1 MRFSIPAKTISRF
14 YLILMSVLLTVNA
27 NAQYEKNPP
36 TGREN
41 NEGAGGN
48 AGRGGFRIIGK
59 GKVIGSSGN
68 PISAATV
75 TLLYPINSDEAEKS
89 NPNNFSW
96 ADTIHFKR
104 RSFALSNELGQ
115 YQFNVNLRAFTPEG
129 ETFFTWIRSEL
140 QKPNSKAFYFL
151 LVAQQNDGK
160 ITSQWLNLLSLVDL
174 RQMPPPEDGFEFNIP
189 EMVLLNKEE
198 SMNAVEIRTQA
209 VNVKGDTT
217 EINANNFKVNPDAT
231 AEDLVGKMPGVSS
244 SNGQIQAQGENV
256 KKVLV
261 DGKPFFGEDPNAA
274 LKNLPAEVVGKIQI
288 YDAKSDQ
295 SLFSGIDDGNTTKTM
310 NIITKSQ
317 FRNGLFGRGFAG
329 IGQSIEGTGDQTKY
343 KGGIT
348 INSFKGNRR
357 LTFLSQINNI
367 NEQNFSFEDL
377 MGSMGG
383 GGNRGGMGGMGGMGG
398 NRGGMGGG
406 NFFTGNQSG
415 ITTTRAMGLNYS
427 NQWGKNIE
435 LSGSYFLTSSANL
448 KSTETNRNYIV
459 GDPIKGGLNYLE
471 TNPSST
477 DNVNHRANLRFNW
490 KLDSTNTLL
499 IEPQISIQQ
508 NTSINPLLATTI
520 NGMGETVS
528 QLSNFTNAQTNSYRA
543 SSNIL
548 YRHSFQ
554 KKGRTFSTE
563 VNPGKNGQTGNT
575 ILTNSNKFLTDT
587 TTRDQKT
594 QLLKNT
600 TTFSGNMVF
609 TESLDS
615 NHFIAATVSTNINQ
629 NNNDRL
635 AYLKDAAALGYSRLD
650 TFFSSKFVNGYSQ
663 HKLGL
668 SYRYQ
673 TYKWNVTASL
683 DGQLAML
690 DGKQSMP
697 KNSDLSR
704 QFTSLLPSFQAR
716 YNLGMRRNLR
726 MNYNTSNNA
735 PSIDQLQPVVNNNNT
750 MQLSAG
756 NPMLVQDYQHS
767 LFLRY
772 FAVTPETGKNV
783 FWMINSQYSNNYMSN
798 KTILGGRTSEWILL
812 DSNLYEG
819 PQGSLNHRYS
829 GKDSVLLSP
838 GGQLTV
844 PVNVNGYY
852 SLRLFGSWGK
862 TIKKINVN
870 TNAGIATS
878 HIPSMIQLGNSKA
891 LVNYATNPSI
901 NAGLVL
907 ASNISEK
914 LDFTVSGNGAYS
926 QVVNSIQK
934 SNNQTYIN
942 YNSRFA
948 INFMPTKKWVINSD
962 VTYQAYQGLSSSFNQ
977 KYYLWNAGLG
987 YKFMKGNAG
996 ELRLTA
1002 FDILNQNRSIQR
1014 NVTQTYYE
1022 DVKTKVLTRYL
1033 MITFTYKLRKFNGK
1047 GEDGKDMK
1055 MFFPGGMPPPGMPG
1069 HGMPGMGGPGR

>member
-1 MRFSIPAKTISRF
+1 MRFPIPANTISRF
-14 YLILMSVLLTVNA
+14 LLICLSVLFSVST
-27 NAQYEKNPP
+27 NAQGENNPP
-36 TGREN
+36 AGRGG
-41 NEGAGGN
+41 EGVGGRSG
-48 AGRGGFRIIGK
+48 GRGGFRVTGN

-75 TLLYPINSDEAEKS
+75 TILYPKSIEQFEKS
-89 NPNNFSW
+89 NANNFSW
-96 ADTIHFKR
+96 ADTINFKR
-104 RSFALSNELGQ
+104 KKSTITNEQGQ
-115 YQFNVNLRAFTPEG
+115 YQINVNLRAFAPEG
-129 ETFFTWIRSEL
+129 SDFSWMIGEL
-140 QKPNSKAFYFL
+140 QNPNSKAFYFL

-160 ITSQWLNLLSLVDL
+160 ITSQWLNLMSLVNL
-174 RQMPPPEDGFEFNIP
+174 KQMPPPEGGFEFNIP
-189 EMVLLNKEE
+189 DMILLNKEE
-198 SMNAVEIRTQA
+198 SMTAVEIKTQA
-209 VNVKGDTT
+209 VLVKGDTT
-217 EINANNFKVNPDAT
+217 EINANNYKVNPDAT

-244 SNGQIQAQGENV
+244 SNGQIQAQGETV

-288 YDAKSDQ
+288 YDAKSEQ

-348 INSFKGNRR
+348 INSFHGNRR

-383 GGNRGGMGGMGGMGG
+383 GGTRGGGMGGMGS
-398 NRGGMGGG
+398 RGGMGGGG

-415 ITTTRAMGLNYS
+415 ITTTRAIGLNYS
-427 NQWGKNIE
+427 NQWGKNVE
-435 LSGSYFLTSSANL
+435 LSGSYFLTSTANIN
-448 KSTETNRNYIV
+448 STETNRNYIV
-459 GDPIKGGLNYLE
+459 GDPVNGTINYLE
-471 TNPSST
+471 TNPSNT
-477 DNVNHRANLRFNW
+477 DNLSHRANFRLNW
-490 KLDSTNTLL
+490 KLDSTNSLL
-499 IEPQISIQQ
+499 IEPKISLQQ
-508 NTSINPLLATTI
+508 NTSENPLSANTI
-520 NGMGETVS
+520 NGLGETIS
-528 QLSNFTNAQTNSYRA
+528 RLSNFTNTQTDGYRA
-543 SSNIL
+543 SSSIL
-548 YRHSFQ
+548 YRHSFK

-563 VNPGKNGQTGNT
+563 INPGINGQAGNT
-575 ILTNSNKFLTDT
+575 KLANSNYFISDT
-587 TTRDQKT
+587 TSRDQKT
-594 QLLKNT
+594 DLLKNT
-600 TTFSGNMVF
+600 TTFSGNITL

-615 NHFIAATVSTNINQ
+615 NNFVAATVSTNINQ

-635 AYLKDAAALGYSRLD
+635 AYLMDAATLGYTRLD
-650 TFFSSKFVNGYSQ
+650 TFFSSKFINGYSQ
-663 HKLGL
+663 HKAGV

-673 TYKWNVTASL
+673 TYKWNITTSL
-683 DGQLAML
+683 DGQLALL
-690 DGKQSMP
+690 DGQQSMP

-716 YNLGMRRNLR
+716 YNLGMKRNLR

-750 MQLSAG
+750 MQLSSG

-772 FAVTPETGKNV
+772 FSVTPESGKNV
-783 FWMINSQYSNNYMSN
+783 FWMINSQYSNNYISN
-798 KTILGGRTSEWILL
+798 KTILGGRETKWILM
-812 DSNLYEG
+812 DSNVFSG
-819 PQGSLNHRYS
+819 PQSSSESYS
-829 GKDSVLLSP
+829 GSDSVLLSP
-838 GGQLTV
+838 GGQITI

-852 SLRLFGSWGK
+852 SLRFFGSWGK

-870 TNAGIATS
+870 TNVGITTS
-878 HIPSMIQLGNSKA
+878 HIPSLIQMGNSKA
-891 LVNYATNPSI
+891 ILNYATNPSI
-901 NAGLVL
+901 TAGLVL

-914 LDFTVSGNGAYS
+914 IDFTVSGNGAYS
-926 QVVNSIQK
+926 QVINSIQK
-934 SNNQTYIN
+934 TNNQTYIN
-942 YNSRFA
+942 YNGRFA
-948 INFMPTKKWVINSD
+948 MNFMPTKKWVINSD

-1002 FDILNQNRSIQR
+1002 YDILNQNRSIQR

-1022 DVKTKVLTRYL
+1022 DVRTKVLTRYL

-1055 MFFPGGMPPPGMPG
+1055 MFFPGGMPPPGTPG
-1069 HGMPGMGGPGR
+1069 HGMPGR

>member
-1 MRFSIPAKTISRF
+1 MRFLSPFHYNLRSLFICLSFVFTVTAMSQSDNMPPPSR
-14 YLILMSVLLTVNA
+14 
-27 NAQYEKNPP
+27 
-36 TGREN
+36 
-41 NEGAGGN
+41 
-48 AGRGGFRIIGK
+48 GRGGFRVIGN
-59 GKVIGSSGN
+59 GKVMGASGS
-68 PISAATV
+68 PISAATI
-75 TLLYPINSDEAEKS
+75 TILYPKNTDQIGK
-89 NPNNFSW
+89 PNFTW
-96 ADTIHFKR
+96 ADTIQFKR
-104 RSFALSNELGQ
+104 KKSTLSNDNGQ
-115 YQFNVNLRAFTPEG
+115 YQINVNLRAFAPEG
-129 ETFFTWIRSEL
+129 SDFSWMIGEL
-140 QKPNSKAFYFL
+140 QNPNSKAFYFL
-151 LVAQQNDGK
+151 LVAQLNDGK
-160 ITSQWLNLLSLVDL
+160 ISSQWLNLLSLVNL
-174 RQMPPPEDGFEFNIP
+174 QQMPPPEGGFEFNIP
-189 EMVLLNKEE
+189 DMILLTKDE
-198 SMNAVEIRTQA
+198 SLSAVEIKTQA
-209 VNVKGDTT
+209 VTVKGDTT

-231 AEDLVGKMPGVSS
+231 AEDLVGKMPGVTS
-244 SNGQIQAQGENV
+244 SNGQISAQGETV

-329 IGQSIEGTGDQTKY
+329 MGQSIEGTGDKTKY

-348 INSFKGNRR
+348 INSFHGNRR

-383 GGNRGGMGGMGGMGG
+383 GGNRGGGMGMGGMGG
-398 NRGGMGGG
+398 GNRGGMGGMGGG
-406 NFFTGNQSG
+406 NFFTGTQNG
-415 ITTTRAMGLNYS
+415 ITTTRAVGINYS

-435 LSGSYFLTSSANL
+435 FSGSYFLNSTANIN
-448 KSTETNRNYIV
+448 STETNRYYIV
-459 GDPIKGGLNYLE
+459 GDPTKGSLNYLE
-471 TNPSST
+471 TNPSNTNNLS
-477 DNVNHRANLRFNW
+477 HRANFRLNW
-490 KLDSTNTLL
+490 KLDSTNSIL
-499 IEPQISIQQ
+499 IEPKISLQQ
-508 NTSINPLLATTI
+508 NTSINPLLANTI
-520 NGMGETVS
+520 NGLGETIS
-528 QLSNFTNAQTNSYRA
+528 QLSNYTNTETNGYRA

-548 YRHSFQ
+548 YRHSFK

-563 VNPGKNGQTGNT
+563 VNPGINGQTGNT
-575 ILTNSNKFLTDT
+575 ILANSNKFLTDT
-587 TTRDQKT
+587 TERNQKT
-594 QLLKNT
+594 DLLKNT
-600 TTFSGNMVF
+600 KTFSGNMTF

-615 NHFIAATVSTNINQ
+615 NNFIAATVSTNINQ

-635 AYLKDAAALGYSRLD
+635 AYLKDAASLGYTRLD
-650 TFFSSKFVNGYSQ
+650 TFFSSKFINGYSQ
-663 HKLGL
+663 HKAGI

-673 TYKWNVTASL
+673 TYKWNVTTSL
-683 DGQLAML
+683 DAQLAML
-690 DGKQSMP
+690 DGQQSMP

-716 YNLGMRRNLR
+716 YNLGMKRNLR

-750 MQLSAG
+750 MQLSSG

-772 FAVTPETGKNV
+772 FSVTPESGKNV
-783 FWMINSQYSNNYMSN
+783 FWMINSQYSNNYISN
-798 KTILGGRTSEWILL
+798 KTILGGRDAQWILM
-812 DSNLYEG
+812 DSNMFKG
-819 PQGSLNHRYS
+819 PQVNSSNYS
-829 GKDSVLLSP
+829 GSDSVLLSP
-838 GGQLTV
+838 GGQITI

-852 SLRLFGSWGK
+852 SVRLFGSWGK

-870 TNAGIATS
+870 TNAGITTS
-878 HIPSMIQLGNSKA
+878 HIPSLIQLGNKA
-891 LVNYATNPSI
+891 AVLNYANNPSV

-926 QVVNSIQK
+926 QVMNSIQK

-942 YNSRFA
+942 YNGRFM

-977 KYYLWNAGLG
+977 KYYLWNAGFG
-987 YKFMKGNAG
+987 YKFLKGNAG

-1002 FDILNQNRSIQR
+1002 YDILNQNRSIQR

-1022 DVKTKVLTRYL
+1022 DVRTKVLTRYL

-1069 HGMPGMGGPGR
+1069 HGMPMGNPGR

>member
-1 MRFSIPAKTISRF
+1 MRFPIPANTISRF
-14 YLILMSVLLTVNA
+14 LLICLSVLFSVA
-27 NAQYEKNPP
+27 SNAQGENNPP
-36 TGREN
+36 AGRGG
-41 NEGAGGN
+41 EGIEGGG
-48 AGRGGFRIIGK
+48 ARSGGRGGFRVIGT
-59 GKVIGSSGN
+59 GKVVGSSGN

-75 TLLYPINSDEAEKS
+75 TILYPKSIDQFEKS
-89 NPNNFSW
+89 NANNFTWS
-96 ADTIHFKR
+96 DTSNYKR
-104 RSFALSNELGQ
+104 KKSTTSNDLGQ
-115 YQFNVNLRAFTPEG
+115 YQINVNLRAFAPEG
-129 ETFFTWIRSEL
+129 SDFSWMMSEL
-140 QKPNSKAFYFL
+140 QNPNSKAFYFL

-160 ITSQWLNLLSLVDL
+160 ITSQWLNLLSLVNL
-174 RQMPPPEDGFEFNIP
+174 KQMPPPEGGFEFNIP
-189 EMVLLNKEE
+189 DMILLNKEE
-198 SMNAVEIRTQA
+198 SMTAVEIKTQA
-209 VNVKGDTT
+209 VLIKGDTT
-217 EINANNFKVNPDAT
+217 EINANNYKVNPDAT

-244 SNGQIQAQGENV
+244 SNGQIQAQGETV

-288 YDAKSDQ
+288 YDAKSEQ

-348 INSFKGNRR
+348 INSFHGNRR

-383 GGNRGGMGGMGGMGG
+383 GGTRGGGMGGMGGMGS
-398 NRGGMGGG
+398 RGGMGGGG

-415 ITTTRAMGLNYS
+415 ITTTRAIGLNYS
-427 NQWGKNIE
+427 NQWGKNVE
-435 LSGSYFLTSSANL
+435 LSGSYFLTSTANIN
-448 KSTETNRNYIV
+448 STETNRNYIV
-459 GDPIKGGLNYLE
+459 GDPVNGTINYLE
-471 TNPSST
+471 TNPSNT
-477 DNVNHRANLRFNW
+477 DNLSHRANLRLNW
-490 KLDSTNTLL
+490 KLDSTNSLL
-499 IEPQISIQQ
+499 IEPKISFQQ
-508 NTSINPLLATTI
+508 NTSENPLSANTI
-520 NGMGETVS
+520 NGLSETIS
-528 QLSNFTNAQTNSYRA
+528 RLSNFTNTQTDGYRA
-543 SSNIL
+543 SSSIL
-548 YRHSFQ
+548 YRHSFK

-563 VNPGKNGQTGNT
+563 INPGINGQAGNT
-575 ILTNSNKFLTDT
+575 KLVNSNYFISDT
-587 TTRDQKT
+587 TSRDQKT
-594 QLLKNT
+594 DLLKNT
-600 TTFSGNMVF
+600 TTFSGNMTF

-615 NHFIAATVSTNINQ
+615 NNFIAATVSTNINQ

-635 AYLKDAAALGYSRLD
+635 AYLMDAATLGYTRLD
-650 TFFSSKFVNGYSQ
+650 TFFSSKFINGYSQ
-663 HKLGL
+663 HKAGV

-673 TYKWNVTASL
+673 TYKWNITTSL
-683 DGQLAML
+683 DGQLALL
-690 DGKQSMP
+690 DGQQSMP

-716 YNLGMRRNLR
+716 YNLGMKRNLR

-750 MQLSAG
+750 MQLSSG

-772 FAVTPETGKNV
+772 FSVTPESGKNV
-783 FWMINSQYSNNYMSN
+783 FWMINSQYSNNYISN
-798 KTILGGRTSEWILL
+798 KTILGGREAKWILM
-812 DSNLYEG
+812 DSNVFKG
-819 PQGSLNHRYS
+819 PQSGSDSYS
-829 GKDSVLLSP
+829 GSDSVLLSP
-838 GGQLTV
+838 GGQITI

-870 TNAGIATS
+870 TNAGITTS
-878 HIPSMIQLGNSKA
+878 HIPSLIQMGNSKA
-891 LVNYATNPSI
+891 ILNYATNPSI
-901 NAGLVL
+901 TAGLVL

-914 LDFTVSGNGAYS
+914 IDFTVSGNGAYS

-942 YNSRFA
+942 YNGRFA
-948 INFMPTKKWVINSD
+948 MNFMPTKKWVINSD

-1002 FDILNQNRSIQR
+1002 YDILNQNRSIQR

-1022 DVKTKVLTRYL
+1022 DVRTKVLTRYL

-1069 HGMPGMGGPGR
+1069 HGMPGR

>member
-1 MRFSIPAKTISRF
+1 MRFPIPANTISRF
-14 YLILMSVLLTVNA
+14 LLISLSVLFSVTT
-27 NAQYEKNPP
+27 NAQSDNNPP
-36 TGREN
+36 AGRGGDGI
-41 NEGAGGN
+41 EGGGGRSG
-48 AGRGGFRIIGK
+48 GRGGFRVIGT
-59 GKVIGSSGN
+59 GKVVGSSGN
-68 PISAATV
+68 PISAASV
-75 TLLYPINSDEAEKS
+75 TILYPKSIDQFEKS
-89 NPNNFSW
+89 NANNFAWS
-96 ADTIHFKR
+96 DTSNYKR
-104 RSFALSNELGQ
+104 KKSTISNDLGQ
-115 YQFNVNLRAFTPEG
+115 YQINVNLRAFAPEG
-129 ETFFTWIRSEL
+129 SDFTWMMSEL
-140 QKPNSKAFYFL
+140 QNPDSKAFYFL

-160 ITSQWLNLLSLVDL
+160 ITSQWLNLMSLVNL
-174 RQMPPPEDGFEFNIP
+174 KQMPPPEGGFEFNIP
-189 EMVLLNKEE
+189 DMILLNKEE
-198 SMNAVEIRTQA
+198 SMSAVEIKTQA
-209 VNVKGDTT
+209 VLVKGDTT
-217 EINANNFKVNPDAT
+217 EINANNYKVNPDAT

-244 SNGQIQAQGENV
+244 SNGQIQAQGETV

-288 YDAKSDQ
+288 YDAKSEQ

-348 INSFKGNRR
+348 INSFHGNRR

-383 GGNRGGMGGMGGMGG
+383 GGTRGGGMGGMGS
-398 NRGGMGGG
+398 RGGMGGGG

-415 ITTTRAMGLNYS
+415 ITTTRAIGLNYS
-427 NQWGKNIE
+427 NQWGKNVE
-435 LSGSYFLTSSANL
+435 LSGSYFLTSTANIN
-448 KSTETNRNYIV
+448 STETNRNYIV
-459 GDPIKGGLNYLE
+459 GDLANGTINYLE
-471 TNPSST
+471 TNPSNT
-477 DNVNHRANLRFNW
+477 DNLSHRANLRLNW
-490 KLDSTNTLL
+490 KLDSTNSLL
-499 IEPQISIQQ
+499 IEPKISLQQ
-508 NTSINPLLATTI
+508 NTSENPLSANTI
-520 NGMGETVS
+520 NGLGETIS
-528 QLSNFTNAQTNSYRA
+528 RLSNFTNTQTDGYRA
-543 SSNIL
+543 SSSIL
-548 YRHSFQ
+548 YRHSFK

-563 VNPGKNGQTGNT
+563 INPGINGQAGNT
-575 ILTNSNKFLTDT
+575 KLANSNYFISDT
-587 TTRDQKT
+587 TSRDQKT
-594 QLLKNT
+594 DLFKNT
-600 TTFSGNMVF
+600 TTFSGNITL

-615 NHFIAATVSTNINQ
+615 NNFVAATVSTTINQ

-635 AYLKDAAALGYSRLD
+635 AYLMDAATLGYTRLD
-650 TFFSSKFVNGYSQ
+650 TFFSSKFINGYSQ
-663 HKLGL
+663 HKAGV

-673 TYKWNVTASL
+673 TYKWNITTSL
-683 DGQLAML
+683 DGQLALL
-690 DGKQSMP
+690 DGQQSMP

-716 YNLGMRRNLR
+716 YNLGMKRNLR

-750 MQLSAG
+750 MQLSSG

-772 FAVTPETGKNV
+772 FSVTPESGKNV
-783 FWMINSQYSNNYMSN
+783 FWMINSQYSNNYISN
-798 KTILGGRTSEWILL
+798 KTILGGRETKWILM
-812 DSNLYEG
+812 DSNVFSG
-819 PQGSLNHRYS
+819 PQSSSESYS
-829 GKDSVLLSP
+829 GSDSVLLSP
-838 GGQLTV
+838 GGQITI

-852 SLRLFGSWGK
+852 SLRFFGSWGK

-870 TNAGIATS
+870 TNAGITTS
-878 HIPSMIQLGNSKA
+878 HIPSLIQMGNSKA
-891 LVNYATNPSI
+891 ILNYATNPSI
-901 NAGLVL
+901 TAGLVL

-914 LDFTVSGNGAYS
+914 IDFTVSGNGAYS

-942 YNSRFA
+942 YNGRFA
-948 INFMPTKKWVINSD
+948 MNFMPTKKWVINSD

-1002 FDILNQNRSIQR
+1002 YDILNQNRSIQR

-1022 DVKTKVLTRYL
+1022 DVRTKVLTRYL

-1055 MFFPGGMPPPGMPG
+1055 MFFPGGMPPPGTPG
-1069 HGMPGMGGPGR
+1069 HGMPGR

>member
-1 MRFSIPAKTISRF
+1 MRFPIPANTISRF
-14 YLILMSVLLTVNA
+14 LLICLSVLFSVST
-27 NAQYEKNPP
+27 NAQGENNPP
-36 TGREN
+36 AGRGG
-41 NEGAGGN
+41 EGVGGRSG
-48 AGRGGFRIIGK
+48 GRGGFRVTGN

-75 TLLYPINSDEAEKS
+75 TILYPKSIEQIEKS
-89 NPNNFSW
+89 NANNFSW
-96 ADTIHFKR
+96 ADTINFKR
-104 RSFALSNELGQ
+104 KKSTITNEQGQ
-115 YQFNVNLRAFTPEG
+115 YQINVNLRAFAPEG
-129 ETFFTWIRSEL
+129 SDFSWMIGEL
-140 QKPNSKAFYFL
+140 QNPNSKAFYFL

-160 ITSQWLNLLSLVDL
+160 ITSQWLNLMSLVNL
-174 RQMPPPEDGFEFNIP
+174 KQMPPPEGGFEFNIP
-189 EMVLLNKEE
+189 DMILLNKEE
-198 SMNAVEIRTQA
+198 SMTAVEIKTQA
-209 VNVKGDTT
+209 VLVKGDTT
-217 EINANNFKVNPDAT
+217 EINANNYKVNPDAT

-244 SNGQIQAQGENV
+244 SNGQIQAQGETV

-288 YDAKSDQ
+288 YDAKSEQ

-348 INSFKGNRR
+348 INSFHGNRR

-383 GGNRGGMGGMGGMGG
+383 GGTRGGGMGGMGS
-398 NRGGMGGG
+398 RGGMGGGG

-415 ITTTRAMGLNYS
+415 ITTTRAIGLNYS
-427 NQWGKNIE
+427 NQWGKNVE
-435 LSGSYFLTSSANL
+435 LSGSYFLTSTANIN
-448 KSTETNRNYIV
+448 STETNRNYIV
-459 GDPIKGGLNYLE
+459 GDLANGTINYLE
-471 TNPSST
+471 TNPSNT
-477 DNVNHRANLRFNW
+477 DNLSHRANFRLNW
-490 KLDSTNTLL
+490 KLDSTNSLL
-499 IEPQISIQQ
+499 IEPKISLQQ
-508 NTSINPLLATTI
+508 NTSENPLSANTI
-520 NGMGETVS
+520 NGLGETIS
-528 QLSNFTNAQTNSYRA
+528 RLSNFTNTQTDGYRA
-543 SSNIL
+543 SSSIL
-548 YRHSFQ
+548 YRHSFK

-563 VNPGKNGQTGNT
+563 INPGINGQAGNT
-575 ILTNSNKFLTDT
+575 KLANSNYFISDT
-587 TTRDQKT
+587 TSRDQKT
-594 QLLKNT
+594 DLLKNT
-600 TTFSGNMVF
+600 TTFSGNITL

-615 NHFIAATVSTNINQ
+615 NNFVAATVSTNINQ

-635 AYLKDAAALGYSRLD
+635 AYLMDAATLGYTRLD
-650 TFFSSKFVNGYSQ
+650 TFFSSKFINGYSQ
-663 HKLGL
+663 HKAGV

-673 TYKWNVTASL
+673 TYKWNITTSL
-683 DGQLAML
+683 DGQLALL
-690 DGKQSMP
+690 DGQQSMP

-716 YNLGMRRNLR
+716 YNLGMKRNLR

-750 MQLSAG
+750 MQLSSG

-772 FAVTPETGKNV
+772 FSVTPESGKNV
-783 FWMINSQYSNNYMSN
+783 FWMINSQYSNNYISN
-798 KTILGGRTSEWILL
+798 KTILGGRETKWILM
-812 DSNLYEG
+812 DSNVFSG
-819 PQGSLNHRYS
+819 PQSSSESYS
-829 GKDSVLLSP
+829 GSDSVLLSP
-838 GGQLTV
+838 GGQITI

-852 SLRLFGSWGK
+852 SLRFFGSWGK

-870 TNAGIATS
+870 TNVGITTS
-878 HIPSMIQLGNSKA
+878 HIPSLIQMGNSKA
-891 LVNYATNPSI
+891 ILNYATNPSI
-901 NAGLVL
+901 TAGLVL

-914 LDFTVSGNGAYS
+914 IDFTVSGNGAYS
-926 QVVNSIQK
+926 QVINSIQK
-934 SNNQTYIN
+934 TNNQTYIN
-942 YNSRFA
+942 YNGRFA
-948 INFMPTKKWVINSD
+948 MNFMPTKKWVINSD

-1002 FDILNQNRSIQR
+1002 YDILNQNRSIQR

-1022 DVKTKVLTRYL
+1022 DVRTKVLTRYL

-1055 MFFPGGMPPPGMPG
+1055 MFFPGGMPPPGTPG
-1069 HGMPGMGGPGR
+1069 HGMPGR

>member
-1 MRFSIPAKTISRF
+1 MRFPIPANTISRF
-14 YLILMSVLLTVNA
+14 LLICLSVLFSVTS
-27 NAQYEKNPP
+27 NAQGDNNPP
-36 TGREN
+36 AGR
-41 NEGAGGN
+41 GGDGGGGRSG
-48 AGRGGFRIIGK
+48 GRGGFRVLGT
-59 GKVIGSSGN
+59 GKVVGSSGN

-75 TLLYPINSDEAEKS
+75 TILYPKSIEQFEKS
-89 NPNNFSW
+89 NTNNFSW
-96 ADTIHFKR
+96 ADTSNYKR
-104 RSFALSNELGQ
+104 KKSTLTNEQGQ
-115 YQFNVNLRAFTPEG
+115 YQINVNLRAFAPEG
-129 ETFFTWIRSEL
+129 SDFSWMMGEL
-140 QKPNSKAFYFL
+140 QNPNSKAFYFL

-160 ITSQWLNLLSLVDL
+160 ITSQWLNLLSLVNL
-174 RQMPPPEDGFEFNIP
+174 KQMPPPEGGFEFNIP
-189 EMVLLNKEE
+189 DMILLNKEE
-198 SMNAVEIRTQA
+198 SMSAVEIKTQA
-209 VNVKGDTT
+209 VLVKGDTT

-244 SNGQIQAQGENV
+244 SNGQIQAQGETV

-288 YDAKSDQ
+288 YDAKSEQ

-348 INSFKGNRR
+348 INSFHGNRR

-383 GGNRGGMGGMGGMGG
+383 GGTRGGGMGGMGS
-398 NRGGMGGG
+398 RGGMGGGG

-415 ITTTRAMGLNYS
+415 ITTTRAIGLNYS
-427 NQWGKNIE
+427 NQWGKNVE
-435 LSGSYFLTSSANL
+435 LSGSYFLTSTANIN
-448 KSTETNRNYIV
+448 STETNRNYIV
-459 GDPIKGGLNYLE
+459 GDLANGTINYLE
-471 TNPSST
+471 TNPSNT
-477 DNVNHRANLRFNW
+477 DNLSHRANFRLNW
-490 KLDSTNTLL
+490 KLDSTNSLL
-499 IEPQISIQQ
+499 IEPKISLQQ
-508 NTSINPLLATTI
+508 NSSENPLSANTI
-520 NGMGETVS
+520 NGLGETIS
-528 QLSNFTNAQTNSYRA
+528 RLSNFTNTQTDGYRA
-543 SSNIL
+543 SSSIL
-548 YRHSFQ
+548 YRHSFK

-563 VNPGKNGQTGNT
+563 INPGINGQAGNT
-575 ILTNSNKFLTDT
+575 KLANSNYFISDT
-587 TTRDQKT
+587 TSRDQKT
-594 QLLKNT
+594 DLLKNT
-600 TTFSGNMVF
+600 TTFSGNMTF

-615 NHFIAATVSTNINQ
+615 NNFIAATVSTNINQ

-635 AYLKDAAALGYSRLD
+635 AYLMDAATLGYTRLD
-650 TFFSSKFVNGYSQ
+650 TFFSSKFINGYSQ
-663 HKLGL
+663 HKAGV

-673 TYKWNVTASL
+673 TYKWNITTSL
-683 DGQLAML
+683 DGQLALL
-690 DGKQSMP
+690 DGQQSMP

-716 YNLGMRRNLR
+716 YNLGMKRNLR

-750 MQLSAG
+750 MQLSSG

-772 FAVTPETGKNV
+772 FSVTPESGKNV
-783 FWMINSQYSNNYMSN
+783 FWMINSQYSNNYISN
-798 KTILGGRTSEWILL
+798 KTILGGREAKWILM
-812 DSNLYEG
+812 DSNVFSG
-819 PQGSLNHRYS
+819 PQSGSGSYS
-829 GKDSVLLSP
+829 GSDSVLLSP
-838 GGQLTV
+838 GGQITI

-870 TNAGIATS
+870 TNAGITTS
-878 HIPSMIQLGNSKA
+878 HIPSLIQMGNAKA
-891 LVNYATNPSI
+891 ILNYATNPSI
-901 NAGLVL
+901 TAGLVL

-914 LDFTVSGNGAYS
+914 IDFTVSGNGAYS
-926 QVVNSIQK
+926 QVINSIQK
-934 SNNQTYIN
+934 NNNQTYIN
-942 YNSRFA
+942 YNGRFA
-948 INFMPTKKWVINSD
+948 MNFMPTKKWVINSD
-962 VTYQAYQGLSSSFNQ
+962 VTYQAYQGLSNSFNQ
-977 KYYLWNAGLG
+977 QYYLWNAGLG

-1002 FDILNQNRSIQR
+1002 YDILNQNRSIQR

-1022 DVKTKVLTRYL
+1022 DVRTKVLTRYL

-1055 MFFPGGMPPPGMPG
+1055 MFFPGGMPPPGTPG
-1069 HGMPGMGGPGR
+1069 HGMPGR

>member
-1 MRFSIPAKTISRF
+1 MRFPIPANTISRF
-14 YLILMSVLLTVNA
+14 LLICLSVLFSVTS
-27 NAQYEKNPP
+27 NAQGDNNPP
-36 TGREN
+36 AGR
-41 NEGAGGN
+41 GGDGGGGRSG
-48 AGRGGFRIIGK
+48 GRGGFRVLGT
-59 GKVIGSSGN
+59 GKVVGSSGN

-75 TLLYPINSDEAEKS
+75 TILYPKSIEQIEKS
-89 NPNNFSW
+89 NATNFSW
-96 ADTIHFKR
+96 ADTSNYKR
-104 RSFALSNELGQ
+104 KKSTLTNEQGQ
-115 YQFNVNLRAFTPEG
+115 YQINVNLRAFAPEG
-129 ETFFTWIRSEL
+129 SDFSWMMGEL
-140 QKPNSKAFYFL
+140 QNPNSKAFYFL

-160 ITSQWLNLLSLVDL
+160 ITSQWLNLLSLVNL
-174 RQMPPPEDGFEFNIP
+174 KQMPPPEGGFEFNIP
-189 EMVLLNKEE
+189 DMILLNKEE
-198 SMNAVEIRTQA
+198 SMSAVEIKTQA
-209 VNVKGDTT
+209 VLVKGDTT

-244 SNGQIQAQGENV
+244 SNGQIQAQGETV

-288 YDAKSDQ
+288 YDAKSEQ

-348 INSFKGNRR
+348 INSFRGNRR

-383 GGNRGGMGGMGGMGG
+383 GGTRGGGMGGMGS
-398 NRGGMGGG
+398 RGGMGGGG

-415 ITTTRAMGLNYS
+415 ITTTRAIGLNYS
-427 NQWGKNIE
+427 NQWGKNVE
-435 LSGSYFLTSSANL
+435 LSGSYFLTSTANIN
-448 KSTETNRNYIV
+448 STETNRNYIV
-459 GDPIKGGLNYLE
+459 GDPVNGTINYLE
-471 TNPSST
+471 TNPSNT
-477 DNVNHRANLRFNW
+477 DNLSHRANFRLNW
-490 KLDSTNTLL
+490 KLDSTNSLL
-499 IEPQISIQQ
+499 IEPKISLQQ
-508 NTSINPLLATTI
+508 NSSENPLSANTI
-520 NGMGETVS
+520 NGLGETIS
-528 QLSNFTNAQTNSYRA
+528 RLSNFTNTQTDGYRA
-543 SSNIL
+543 SSSIL
-548 YRHSFQ
+548 YRHSFK

-563 VNPGKNGQTGNT
+563 INPGINGQTGNT
-575 ILTNSNKFLTDT
+575 TLANSNYFISDT
-587 TTRDQKT
+587 TSRDQKT
-594 QLLKNT
+594 DLLKNT
-600 TTFSGNMVF
+600 TTFSGNMTF

-615 NHFIAATVSTNINQ
+615 NNFIAATVSTNINQ

-635 AYLKDAAALGYSRLD
+635 AYLMDAATLGYTRLD
-650 TFFSSKFVNGYSQ
+650 TFFSSKFINGYSQ
-663 HKLGL
+663 HKAGV

-673 TYKWNVTASL
+673 TYKWNITTSL
-683 DGQLAML
+683 DGQLALL
-690 DGKQSMP
+690 DGQQSMP

-716 YNLGMRRNLR
+716 YNLGMKRNLR

-750 MQLSAG
+750 MQLSSG

-772 FAVTPETGKNV
+772 FSVTPESGKNV
-783 FWMINSQYSNNYMSN
+783 FWMINSQYSNNYISN
-798 KTILGGRTSEWILL
+798 KTILGGREAKWILM
-812 DSNLYEG
+812 DSNVFSG
-819 PQGSLNHRYS
+819 PQSGSGSYS
-829 GKDSVLLSP
+829 GSDSVLLSP
-838 GGQLTV
+838 GGQITI

-870 TNAGIATS
+870 TNAGITTS
-878 HIPSMIQLGNSKA
+878 HIPSLIQMGNAKA
-891 LVNYATNPSI
+891 ILNYATNPSI
-901 NAGLVL
+901 TAGLVL

-914 LDFTVSGNGAYS
+914 IDFTVSGNGAYS
-926 QVVNSIQK
+926 QVINSIQK
-934 SNNQTYIN
+934 TNNQTYIN
-942 YNSRFA
+942 YNGRFA
-948 INFMPTKKWVINSD
+948 MNFMPTKKWVINSD
-962 VTYQAYQGLSSSFNQ
+962 VTYQAYQGLSNSFNQ
-977 KYYLWNAGLG
+977 QYYLWNAGLG

-1002 FDILNQNRSIQR
+1002 YDILNQNRSIQR

-1022 DVKTKVLTRYL
+1022 DVRTKVLTRYL

-1055 MFFPGGMPPPGMPG
+1055 MFFPGGMPPPGTPG
-1069 HGMPGMGGPGR
+1069 HGMPGR

>member
-1 MRFSIPAKTISRF
+1 MRFPIPANTISRF
-14 YLILMSVLLTVNA
+14 LLICLSVFFSIHA
-27 NAQYEKNPP
+27 NAQSENNPP
-36 TGREN
+36 AGRS
-41 NEGAGGN
+41 
-48 AGRGGFRIIGK
+48 RGGFRVIGT
-59 GKVIGSSGN
+59 GKVVGSSGN
-68 PISAATV
+68 PIAAATV
-75 TLLYPINSDEAEKS
+75 TILYPKSFDQFEKS
-89 NPNNFSW
+89 NTNNFAWS
-96 ADTIHFKR
+96 DTSNYKR
-104 RSFALSNELGQ
+104 KKSTKSNDIGQ
-115 YQFNVNLRAFTPEG
+115 YQINVNLRAFAPEG
-129 ETFFTWIRSEL
+129 SDFSWMMSEL
-140 QKPNSKAFYFL
+140 QNPDSKAFYFL

-160 ITSQWLNLLSLVDL
+160 ITTQWLNLLSLVNL
-174 RQMPPPEDGFEFNIP
+174 KQMPPPEGGFEFNIP
-189 EMVLLNKEE
+189 DMILLNKEE
-198 SMNAVEIRTQA
+198 SMTAVEIKTQA
-209 VNVKGDTT
+209 VLIKGDTT
-217 EINANNFKVNPDAT
+217 EINANNYKVNPDAT

-244 SNGQIQAQGENV
+244 SNGQIQAQGETV

-274 LKNLPAEVVGKIQI
+274 LKNLPADVVGKIQI
-288 YDAKSDQ
+288 YDAKSEQ

-348 INSFKGNRR
+348 INSFHGNRR

-383 GGNRGGMGGMGGMGG
+383 GGTRGGGMGGMGS
-398 NRGGMGGG
+398 RGGMGGGG

-415 ITTTRAMGLNYS
+415 ITTTRAIGLNYS
-427 NQWGKNIE
+427 NQWGKNVE
-435 LSGSYFLTSSANL
+435 LSGSYFLTSTANIN
-448 KSTETNRNYIV
+448 STETNRNYIV
-459 GDPIKGGLNYLE
+459 GDPVNGTINYLE
-471 TNPSST
+471 TNPSNT
-477 DNVNHRANLRFNW
+477 DNLSHRANLRLNW
-490 KLDSTNTLL
+490 KLDSTNSLL
-499 IEPQISIQQ
+499 IEPKISFQQ
-508 NTSINPLLATTI
+508 NTSENPLSANTI
-520 NGMGETVS
+520 NGLNETIS
-528 QLSNFTNAQTNSYRA
+528 RLSNFTNTQTDGYRA

-548 YRHSFQ
+548 YRHSFK

-563 VNPGKNGQTGNT
+563 INPGINGQAGNT
-575 ILTNSNKFLTDT
+575 ILANSNYFISDT
-587 TTRDQKT
+587 TSRDQKT
-594 QLLKNT
+594 DLLKNT
-600 TTFSGNMVF
+600 TTFSGNMTF

-615 NHFIAATVSTNINQ
+615 NNFIAATVSTNINQ

-635 AYLKDAAALGYSRLD
+635 AYLMDAATLGYTRLD
-650 TFFSSKFVNGYSQ
+650 TFFSSKFINGYSQ
-663 HKLGL
+663 HKAGV

-673 TYKWNVTASL
+673 TYKWNITTSL
-683 DGQLAML
+683 DGQLALL
-690 DGKQSMP
+690 DGQQSMP

-716 YNLGMRRNLR
+716 YNLGMKRNLR

-750 MQLSAG
+750 MQLSSG

-772 FAVTPETGKNV
+772 FSVTPESGKNV
-783 FWMINSQYSNNYMSN
+783 FWMINSQYSNNYISN
-798 KTILGGRTSEWILL
+798 KTILGGREAKWILM
-812 DSNLYEG
+812 DSNVFKG
-819 PQGSLNHRYS
+819 PQSGSDSYS
-829 GKDSVLLSP
+829 GSDSVLLSP
-838 GGQLTV
+838 GGQITI

-870 TNAGIATS
+870 TNAGITTS
-878 HIPSMIQLGNSKA
+878 HIPSMIQMGNSKA
-891 LVNYATNPSI
+891 ILNYATNPSI
-901 NAGLVL
+901 TAGLVL

-914 LDFTVSGNGAYS
+914 IDFTVSGNGAYS

-942 YNSRFA
+942 YNGRFA
-948 INFMPTKKWVINSD
+948 MNFMPTKKWVINSD

-1002 FDILNQNRSIQR
+1002 YDILNQNRSIQR

-1022 DVKTKVLTRYL
+1022 DVRTKVLTRYL

-1069 HGMPGMGGPGR
+1069 HGMPGR

>member
-1 MRFSIPAKTISRF
+1 MRFPIPANTISRF
-14 YLILMSVLLTVNA
+14 LLICLSVLFSVST
-27 NAQYEKNPP
+27 NAQGENNPP
-36 TGREN
+36 AGRGG
-41 NEGAGGN
+41 EGVGGRSG
-48 AGRGGFRIIGK
+48 GRGGFRVTGN

-68 PISAATV
+68 SISAATV
-75 TLLYPINSDEAEKS
+75 TILYPKSIEQIEKS
-89 NPNNFSW
+89 NANNFSW
-96 ADTIHFKR
+96 ADTINFKR
-104 RSFALSNELGQ
+104 KKSTITNEQGQ
-115 YQFNVNLRAFTPEG
+115 YQINVNLRAFAPEG
-129 ETFFTWIRSEL
+129 SDFSWMIGEL
-140 QKPNSKAFYFL
+140 QNPNSKAFYFL

-160 ITSQWLNLLSLVDL
+160 ITTQWLNLMSLVNL
-174 RQMPPPEDGFEFNIP
+174 KQMPPPEGGFEFNIP
-189 EMVLLNKEE
+189 DMILLNKEE
-198 SMNAVEIRTQA
+198 SMTAVEIKTQA
-209 VNVKGDTT
+209 VLVKGDTT
-217 EINANNFKVNPDAT
+217 EINANNYKVNPDAT

-244 SNGQIQAQGENV
+244 SNGQIQAQGETV

-288 YDAKSDQ
+288 YDAKSEQ

-348 INSFKGNRR
+348 INSFHGNRR

-383 GGNRGGMGGMGGMGG
+383 GGTRGGGMGGMGS
-398 NRGGMGGG
+398 RGGMGGGG

-415 ITTTRAMGLNYS
+415 ITTTRAIGLNYS
-427 NQWGKNIE
+427 NQWGKNVE
-435 LSGSYFLTSSANL
+435 LSGSYFLTSTANIN
-448 KSTETNRNYIV
+448 STETNRNYIV
-459 GDPIKGGLNYLE
+459 GDLANGTINYLE
-471 TNPSST
+471 TNPSNT
-477 DNVNHRANLRFNW
+477 DNLSHRANFRLNW
-490 KLDSTNTLL
+490 KLDSTNSLL
-499 IEPQISIQQ
+499 IEPKISLQQ
-508 NTSINPLLATTI
+508 NTSENPLSANTI
-520 NGMGETVS
+520 NGLGETIS
-528 QLSNFTNAQTNSYRA
+528 RLSNFTNTQTDGYRA
-543 SSNIL
+543 SSSIL
-548 YRHSFQ
+548 YRHSFK

-563 VNPGKNGQTGNT
+563 INPGINGQAGNT
-575 ILTNSNKFLTDT
+575 KLANSNYFISDT
-587 TTRDQKT
+587 TSRDQKT
-594 QLLKNT
+594 DLLKNT
-600 TTFSGNMVF
+600 TTFSGNITL

-615 NHFIAATVSTNINQ
+615 NNFVAATVSTNINQ

-635 AYLKDAAALGYSRLD
+635 AYLMDAATLGYTRLD
-650 TFFSSKFVNGYSQ
+650 TFFSSKFINGYSQ
-663 HKLGL
+663 HKAGV

-673 TYKWNVTASL
+673 TYKWNITTSL
-683 DGQLAML
+683 DGQLALL
-690 DGKQSMP
+690 DGQQSMP

-716 YNLGMRRNLR
+716 YNLGMKRNLR

-750 MQLSAG
+750 MQLSSG

-772 FAVTPETGKNV
+772 FSVTPESGKNV
-783 FWMINSQYSNNYMSN
+783 FWMINSQYSNNYISN
-798 KTILGGRTSEWILL
+798 KTILGGRETKWILM
-812 DSNLYEG
+812 DSNVFKG
-819 PQGSLNHRYS
+819 PQSSSESYS
-829 GKDSVLLSP
+829 GSDSVLLSP
-838 GGQLTV
+838 GGQITI

-852 SLRLFGSWGK
+852 SLRFFGSWGK

-870 TNAGIATS
+870 TNAGITTS
-878 HIPSMIQLGNSKA
+878 HIPSLIQMGNSKA
-891 LVNYATNPSI
+891 ILNYATNPSI
-901 NAGLVL
+901 TAGLVL

-914 LDFTVSGNGAYS
+914 IDFTVSGNGAYS

-942 YNSRFA
+942 YNGRFA
-948 INFMPTKKWVINSD
+948 MNFMPTKKWVINSD

-1002 FDILNQNRSIQR
+1002 YDILNQNRSIQR

-1022 DVKTKVLTRYL
+1022 DVRTKVLTRYL

-1055 MFFPGGMPPPGMPG
+1055 MFFPGGMPPPGTPG
-1069 HGMPGMGGPGR
+1069 HGMPGR

>member
-1 MRFSIPAKTISRF
+1 MRFPIPANTISRF
-14 YLILMSVLLTVNA
+14 LLICLSVLFSVST
-27 NAQYEKNPP
+27 NAQGENNPP
-36 TGREN
+36 
-41 NEGAGGN
+41 
-48 AGRGGFRIIGK
+48 AGRGGEGFGGRSGCRGGFRVTGN

-75 TLLYPINSDEAEKS
+75 TILYPKSIEQIEKINA
-89 NPNNFSW
+89 NNFSW
-96 ADTIHFKR
+96 ADTINFKR
-104 RSFALSNELGQ
+104 KKSTITNEQGQ
-115 YQFNVNLRAFTPEG
+115 YQINVNLRAFAPEG
-129 ETFFTWIRSEL
+129 SDFSWMIGEL
-140 QKPNSKAFYFL
+140 QNPNSKAFYFL

-160 ITSQWLNLLSLVDL
+160 ITSQWLNLMSLVNL
-174 RQMPPPEDGFEFNIP
+174 KQMPPPEGGFEFNIP
-189 EMVLLNKEE
+189 DMILLNKEE
-198 SMNAVEIRTQA
+198 SLTAVEIKTQA
-209 VNVKGDTT
+209 VLIKGDTT

-244 SNGQIQAQGENV
+244 SNGQIQAQGETL

-288 YDAKSDQ
+288 YDAKSEQ

-348 INSFKGNRR
+348 INSFHGNRR

-383 GGNRGGMGGMGGMGG
+383 GRMGS
-398 NRGGMGGG
+398 RRG

-415 ITTTRAMGLNYS
+415 ITTTRAIGFNYS
-427 NQWGKNIE
+427 NQWGKNVK
-435 LSGSYFLTSSANL
+435 LSGSYFLTSTANIN
-448 KSTETNRNYIV
+448 STETNRNYIV
-459 GDPIKGGLNYLE
+459 GDPVNGTINYLE
-471 TNPSST
+471 TNPSNT
-477 DNVNHRANLRFNW
+477 DNLSHRANLRLNW
-490 KLDSTNTLL
+490 KLDSTNSLL
-499 IEPQISIQQ
+499 IKPKISFQQ
-508 NTSINPLLATTI
+508 NTSENPLAANTI
-520 NGMGETVS
+520 NGLNETIS
-528 QLSNFTNAQTNSYRA
+528 RLSNFTNTQTDGYRA
-543 SSNIL
+543 SSSIL
-548 YRHSFQ
+548 YRHSFK

-563 VNPGKNGQTGNT
+563 INPGINGQAGNT
-575 ILTNSNKFLTDT
+575 KLANSNYFISDT
-587 TTRDQKT
+587 TSRDQKT
-594 QLLKNT
+594 DLLKNT
-600 TTFSGNMVF
+600 TTFSGNITL

-615 NHFIAATVSTNINQ
+615 NNFVAATVSTNINQ

-635 AYLKDAAALGYSRLD
+635 AYLMDAATLGYTRLD
-650 TFFSSKFVNGYSQ
+650 TFFSSKFINGYSQ
-663 HKLGL
+663 HKFGV

-673 TYKWNVTASL
+673 TYKWNITTSLGGQLALL
-683 DGQLAML
+683 DGQ
-690 DGKQSMP
+690 QSMP

-716 YNLGMRRNLR
+716 YNLGMKRNLR

-750 MQLSAG
+750 MQLSSG

-772 FAVTPETGKNV
+772 FSVTPESGKNV
-783 FWMINSQYSNNYMSN
+783 FWMINSQYSNNYISN
-798 KTILGGRTSEWILL
+798 KTILGGRETKWILM
-812 DSNLYEG
+812 DSNVFSG
-819 PQGSLNHRYS
+819 PQSSSESYS
-829 GKDSVLLSP
+829 GSDSVLLSP
-838 GGQLTV
+838 GGQITI

-852 SLRLFGSWGK
+852 SLRFFGSWGK

-870 TNAGIATS
+870 TNAGITTS
-878 HIPSMIQLGNSKA
+878 HIPSLIQMGNSKA
-891 LVNYATNPSI
+891 VLNYATNPSVT
-901 NAGLVL
+901 AGLVL

-914 LDFTVSGNGAYS
+914 IDFTVSGNGAYS

-942 YNSRFA
+942 YNGRFA
-948 INFMPTKKWVINSD
+948 MNFMPTKKWVINSD

-1002 FDILNQNRSIQR
+1002 YDILNQNRSIQR

-1022 DVKTKVLTRYL
+1022 DVRTKVLTRYL

-1047 GEDGKDMK
+1047 GEDGKNMK
-1055 MFFPGGMPPPGMPG
+1055 MFFPGGMPPPGTRG
-1069 HGMPGMGGPGR
+1069 HGTPGR

>member
-1 MRFSIPAKTISRF
+1 MRFPTLANTISRF
-14 YLILMSVLLTVNA
+14 LLICLSILFSVTT
-27 NAQYEKNPP
+27 NAQ
-36 TGREN
+36 GEN
-41 NEGAGGN
+41 NKPVGRGGEGIEVGGGRSG
-48 AGRGGFRIIGK
+48 GRGGFRVIGT
-59 GKVIGSSGN
+59 GKVVGSSGN
-68 PISAATV
+68 PISAASV
-75 TLLYPINSDEAEKS
+75 TILYPKS
-89 NPNNFSW
+89 IDQFEQSNANNFAWS
-96 ADTIHFKR
+96 DTSNYKR
-104 RSFALSNELGQ
+104 KKSMTSNDLGQ
-115 YQFNVNLRAFTPEG
+115 YQINVNLRAFAPEG
-129 ETFFTWIRSEL
+129 SDFSWMMSEL
-140 QKPNSKAFYFL
+140 QNPNSKAFYFL

-160 ITSQWLNLLSLVDL
+160 ITSQWLNLLSLVNL
-174 RQMPPPEDGFEFNIP
+174 KQMPPPEGGFEFNIP
-189 EMVLLNKEE
+189 DMILLNKEE
-198 SMNAVEIRTQA
+198 SMSAVEIKTQA
-209 VNVKGDTT
+209 VLVKGDTT

-244 SNGQIQAQGENV
+244 SNGQIQAQGETV

-377 MGSMGG
+377 MGSTGG
-383 GGNRGGMGGMGGMGG
+383 AGNRGGGMGGMGG

-406 NFFTGNQSG
+406 GSFFTGSQSG
-415 ITTTRAMGLNYS
+415 ITTTRAIGLNYS
-427 NQWGKNIE
+427 NQWGKNVE
-435 LSGSYFLTSSANL
+435 LSGSYFLTSTANI

-459 GDPIKGGLNYLE
+459 GDISKGTLNYAE
-471 TNPSST
+471 TNPSNT
-477 DNVNHRANLRFNW
+477 DNLSHRANFRLNW
-490 KLDSTNTLL
+490 KLDSTNSLL
-499 IEPQISIQQ
+499 FEPQISLQQ
-508 NTSINPLLATTI
+508 NTSVNPLLANTI
-520 NGMGETVS
+520 NGLGETIS
-528 QLSNFTNAQTNSYRA
+528 QLNNYTKSNTDGYRA

-548 YRHSFQ
+548 YRHSFK

-563 VNPGKNGQTGNT
+563 VNPGINGQTGNT
-575 ILTNSNKFLTDT
+575 ILTNSNQLLTST

-594 QLLKNT
+594 DLLKNT
-600 TTFSGNMVF
+600 NTFSGNMVF

-615 NHFIAATVSTNINQ
+615 NNFIAATVSTNINQ

-635 AYLKDAAALGYSRLD
+635 AYLKDAAALGYTRLD

-663 HKLGL
+663 HKVGV

-673 TYKWNVTASL
+673 TYKWNITTSL
-683 DGQLAML
+683 DGQLALL

-716 YNLGMRRNLR
+716 YNLGMKRNLR

-735 PSIDQLQPVVNNNNT
+735 PSIDQLQPVINNNNT
-750 MQLSAG
+750 MQLSTG

-772 FAVTPETGKNV
+772 FSVTPETGKNV

-812 DSNLYEG
+812 DSNLYKG
-819 PQGSLNHRYS
+819 PQGSLNNSYT
-829 GKDSVLLSP
+829 GNDSVLLSP
-838 GGQLTV
+838 GGQLTI

-870 TNAGIATS
+870 TNAGITTS

-891 LVNYATNPSI
+891 LVNYATNPSVT
-901 NAGLVL
+901 AGLVL

-948 INFMPTKKWVINSD
+948 INFMPTNKWVINSD

-1033 MITFTYKLRKFNGK
+1033 MVTFTYKLRKFNGK
-1047 GEDGKDMK
+1047 GEDSKDMK

-1069 HGMPGMGGPGR
+1069 HGMPGR

>member
-1 MRFSIPAKTISRF
+1 MRFPIPANTISRF
-14 YLILMSVLLTVNA
+14 LLICLSVLFSVST
-27 NAQYEKNPP
+27 NAQGENNPP
-36 TGREN
+36 AGRGG
-41 NEGAGGN
+41 EGVGGRSG
-48 AGRGGFRIIGK
+48 GRGGFRVTGN

-75 TLLYPINSDEAEKS
+75 TILYPKSIEQFEKS
-89 NPNNFSW
+89 NANNFSW
-96 ADTIHFKR
+96 ADTINFKR
-104 RSFALSNELGQ
+104 KKSTITNEQGQ
-115 YQFNVNLRAFTPEG
+115 YQINVNLRAFAPEG
-129 ETFFTWIRSEL
+129 SDFSWMIGEL
-140 QKPNSKAFYFL
+140 QNPNSKAFYFL

-160 ITSQWLNLLSLVDL
+160 ITSQWLNLMSLVNL
-174 RQMPPPEDGFEFNIP
+174 KQMPPPEGGFEFNIP
-189 EMVLLNKEE
+189 DMILLNKEE
-198 SMNAVEIRTQA
+198 SMSAVEIKTQA
-209 VNVKGDTT
+209 VLVKGDTT

-244 SNGQIQAQGENV
+244 SNGQIQAQGETV

-288 YDAKSDQ
+288 YDAKSEQ

-348 INSFKGNRR
+348 INSFHGNRR

-383 GGNRGGMGGMGGMGG
+383 GGTRGGGMGGMGS
-398 NRGGMGGG
+398 RGGMGGGG

-415 ITTTRAMGLNYS
+415 ITTTRAIGLNYS

-435 LSGSYFLTSSANL
+435 LSGSYFLTSTANIN
-448 KSTETNRNYIV
+448 STETNRNYIV
-459 GDPIKGGLNYLE
+459 GDPVNGTINYLE
-471 TNPSST
+471 TNPSNT
-477 DNVNHRANLRFNW
+477 DNLSHRANLRLNW
-490 KLDSTNTLL
+490 KLDSTNSLL
-499 IEPQISIQQ
+499 IEPKISLQQ
-508 NTSINPLLATTI
+508 NSSENPLSANTI
-520 NGMGETVS
+520 NGLGETIS
-528 QLSNFTNAQTNSYRA
+528 RLSNFTNTQTDGYRA
-543 SSNIL
+543 SSSIL
-548 YRHSFQ
+548 YRHSFK

-563 VNPGKNGQTGNT
+563 INPGINGQAGNT
-575 ILTNSNKFLTDT
+575 KLANSNYFISDT
-587 TTRDQKT
+587 TSRDQKT
-594 QLLKNT
+594 DLLKNT
-600 TTFSGNMVF
+600 TTFSGNITL

-615 NHFIAATVSTNINQ
+615 NNFVAATVSTNINQ

-635 AYLKDAAALGYSRLD
+635 AYLMDAATLGYTRLD
-650 TFFSSKFVNGYSQ
+650 TFFSSKFINGYSQ
-663 HKLGL
+663 HKAGV

-673 TYKWNVTASL
+673 TYKWNITTSL
-683 DGQLAML
+683 DGQLALL
-690 DGKQSMP
+690 DGQQSMP

-716 YNLGMRRNLR
+716 YNLGMKRNLR

-750 MQLSAG
+750 MQLSSG

-772 FAVTPETGKNV
+772 FSVTPESGKNV
-783 FWMINSQYSNNYMSN
+783 FWMINSQYSNNYISN
-798 KTILGGRTSEWILL
+798 KTILGGRETKWILM
-812 DSNLYEG
+812 DSNVFSG
-819 PQGSLNHRYS
+819 PQSSSESYS
-829 GKDSVLLSP
+829 GSDSVLLSP
-838 GGQLTV
+838 GGQITI

-870 TNAGIATS
+870 TNAGITTS
-878 HIPSMIQLGNSKA
+878 HIPSLIQMGNSKA
-891 LVNYATNPSI
+891 ILNYATNPSI
-901 NAGLVL
+901 TAGLVL

-914 LDFTVSGNGAYS
+914 IDFTVSGNGAYS

-942 YNSRFA
+942 YNGRFA
-948 INFMPTKKWVINSD
+948 MNFMPTKKWVINSD

-1002 FDILNQNRSIQR
+1002 YDILNQNRSIQR

-1022 DVKTKVLTRYL
+1022 DVRTKVLTRYL

-1055 MFFPGGMPPPGMPG
+1055 MFFPGGMPPPGTPG
-1069 HGMPGMGGPGR
+1069 HGMPGR